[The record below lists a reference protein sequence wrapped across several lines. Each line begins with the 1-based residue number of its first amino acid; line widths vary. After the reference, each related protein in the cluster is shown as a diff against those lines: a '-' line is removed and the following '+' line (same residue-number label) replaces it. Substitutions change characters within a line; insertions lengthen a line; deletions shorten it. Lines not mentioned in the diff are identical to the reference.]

1 MVTQTTDALRP
12 ENMGPSLR
20 RHIPQLQGIAHSH
33 PAISFLVK
41 RVAAGLVTLLV
52 VSVLIFLCTSVI
64 PGNAAQIA
72 LGKSG
77 APGAVHRLEVEMGIN
92 RPLWVQYFSWL
103 GGLLHGN
110 LGNSAVALAERLSDP
125 SIAKSIKDPLLNS
138 FILGGITTVLLIPLT
153 LLLGLLAGVRADK
166 LTDHLISGPS
176 LVAAGLPEFVTGSLL
191 IWIFFVEL
199 NLLPPVS
206 LVSPGQS
213 PLASPKILILP
224 VLTLLA
230 VAVGS
235 GVRQV
240 RLGMIEVLRT
250 DFVQFARLN
259 GVSER
264 RVLIRYGMRNAIAN
278 SVQTIAQNL
287 QYLIGGII
295 VVESV
300 FTYPGIG
307 TYLVQ
312 AVLSRDA
319 NKVLAASMILATIY
333 TLINIAADLLVAF
346 LVPKLRTELA

>member
-1 MVTQTTDALRP
+1 M
-12 ENMGPSLR
+12 
-20 RHIPQLQGIAHSH
+20 
-33 PAISFLVK
+33 VK
-41 RVAAGLVTLLV
+41 RVAAGLLTLLV
-52 VSVLIFLCTSVI
+52 VSILIFLCTSVI
-64 PGNAAQIA
+64 PGNAAQII
-72 LGKSG
+72 LGKS
-77 APGAVHRLEVEMGIN
+77 ATPGAIHQLESEMGLN
-92 RPLWVQYFSWL
+92 RSLWVQYVSWL
-103 GGLLHGN
+103 GGVLHGN
-110 LGNSAVALAERLSDP
+110 LGESAVALAQHVSNP
-125 SIAKSIKDPLLNS
+125 AIANSIKDPLFNS
-138 FILGGITTVLLIPLT
+138 LILGGITTVLLIPLT

-166 LTDHLISGPS
+166 FTDHAISTPS
-176 LVAAGLPEFVTGSLL
+176 LVMAGLPEFVTGSLL
-191 IWIFFVEL
+191 IWIFFVAL
-199 NLLPPVS
+199 HLLPPVS
-206 LVSPGQS
+206 LVAPGQS
-213 PLASPKILILP
+213 PFASPKILVLP

-240 RLGMIEVLRT
+240 RLGMIEVLQT

-287 QYLIGGII
+287 QYLVGGII

-312 AVLSRDA
+312 AVLARDT
-319 NKVLAASMILATIY
+319 NKVLAASMILAAIY
-333 TLINIAADLLVAF
+333 TAINIAADLLVTF

>member
-1 MVTQTTDALRP
+1 
-12 ENMGPSLR
+12 MGPSLR